1 MIGDPSFYEIQETF
15 VSRYFMK
22 QNGNQLL
29 FAEFVVHFDYLGTES
44 SKPKYEAFNT
54 REDKIEKSDTC
65 CLKEVEIPS
74 LVLISNGD
82 VLSKRRRP
90 KVLKIPD
97 YEEDSFEYRYCQVLL
112 YGDVQSLDELTEEF
126 VNRACNEVDITGELV
141 LKSRKRYYFID
152 ILK

>member
-1 MIGDPSFYEIQETF
+1 MLT
-15 VSRYFMK
+15 VCL
-22 QNGNQLL
+22 NVLL
-29 FAEFVVHFDYLGTES
+29 L
-44 SKPKYEAFNT
+44 
-54 REDKIEKSDTC
+54 
-65 CLKEVEIPS
+65 
-74 LVLISNGD
+74 
-82 VLSKRRRP
+82 P